1 MKNAKTV
8 INSTKKYL
16 QNAINSTKK
25 YLQNDVVKIDQQFGT
40 T

>member
-1 MKNAKTV
+1 MKNAKTA
-8 INSTKKYL
+8 INSIKKYL

-25 YLQNDVVKIDQQFGT
+25 YLQNDVAKIDWQFGT